1 MKKLLTSLL
10 CVMMV
15 VCMMPAMAWADEP
28 SESEATDT
36 TKAIKVE
43 YTDSEGQ
50 TVTQYFDIFGGE
62 DWLNKWLLYDAP
74 TNEVTVT
81 LQEDITGIV
90 GDWYV
95 SNENDE
101 YKEWTFAGDFD
112 ESNVDPAICYLYIPS
127 DKKVQLNL
135 NGHKIEGE
143 LPEIGDDAQFWN
155 SLIVNAGD
163 LTVVGSG
170 RLINKGTYGACI
182 YSAKAGVPKDGNKNK
197 PALSVSGVDFVH
209 GEHANVNSSKDNCGS
224 GVIAAIGTDVST
236 VENCTFS
243 GSGYRASIYV
253 ASGSAVGSIKGCDF
267 QENVTS
273 AICVQTFNPQNG
285 VAISTIEG
293 CTINSSGRAICGIDN
308 AYAIVNI
315 GTIKDTTITASGSA
329 VWAVRHIDLIE
340 NCKIEVTGH
349 DTNQSITAA
358 KIIQTTLGI
367 GKITG
372 DTYIKG
378 DLAIPVYTDGGTV
391 VIESGTFES
400 SFDTVIYAGNSY
412 TNSLEI
418 LGGTYIKGDK
428 VLDDEKDSPVVLAGD
443 SEITYPFGKTLN
455 EWPANEE
462 NTFTLDYNA
471 EKIQADTAAALAE
484 IKDAADDKS
493 KADLATQL
501 QENINAISDE
511 TMRASAQEQADETVK
526 TVNGTVTITLWDGT
540 ANQDVSVA
548 KGSIPVIADPAKTGY
563 TFAGWYT
570 DEDLTT
576 PYTFDTAVGDT
587 LALYAKWTAN
597 SYPSVPTIP
606 TVQKPVIE
614 PNADVTTS
622 LSTDGTT
629 LTIKANDGYEITDV
643 TVNGVS
649 KGAVTTLTGLKTG
662 DKVVITTKK
671 IETPDDNAALIEA
684 VKNTKLIAR
693 SAMSTAKGKKA
704 VKVYWYAE
712 DGSDLNFDGYEVFRS
727 LKRYSG
733 FGTTPFFKTANEKYY
748 NTAIKKGNKY
758 YYKVRA
764 YKVIDGEKVYTDWS
778 TKAWRTVK

>member
-10 CVMMV
+10 CVVMV

-28 SESEATDT
+28 SEGDAADA

-43 YTDSEGQ
+43 YDGNTYYFAAFGELDKTPVAGSTAEDGTTVPYNGVNQWMIDKTETGKTIEITLQDDITVDTYRNTDTSSARINPYYTPTTNLHIPSGRTVILNMNGHTITGSGQ
-50 TVTQYFDIFGGE
+50 KSTNYAYGIINNYGNLTINGSGTIENQSTYGCAVSVGDSSSNQYAATLSI
-62 DWLNKWLLYDAP
+62 N
-74 TNEVTVT
+74 NVT
-81 LQEDITGIV
+81 LK
-90 GDWYV
+90 
-95 SNENDE
+95 S
-101 YKEWTFAGDFD
+101 A
-112 ESNVDPAICYLYIPS
+112 ESPNATKSATVYAPYGTID
-127 DKKVQLNL
+127 
-135 NGHKIEGE
+135 
-143 LPEIGDDAQFWN
+143 
-155 SLIVNAGD
+155 LI
-163 LTVVGSG
+163 
-170 RLINKGTYGACI
+170 
-182 YSAKAGVPKDGNKNK
+182 DGC
-197 PALSVSGVDFVH
+197 SF
-209 GEHANVNSSKDNCGS
+209 VNSGQRGAINIGQYGKVTTVKNSEFTEGITTAIYISNALQS
-224 GVIAAIGTDVST
+224 AANPMIGTI
-236 VENCTFS
+236 ENCTINCS
-243 GSGYRASIYV
+243 AYGIY
-253 ASGSAVGSIKGCDF
+253 GDG
-267 QENVTS
+267 N
-273 AICVQTFNPQNG
+273 TFTL
-285 VAISTIEG
+285 A
-293 CTINSSGRAICGIDN
+293 
-308 AYAIVNI
+308 NI
-315 GTIKDTTITASGSA
+315 GTIKDTTITAAGSA
-329 VWAVRHIDLIE
+329 VWAVRHIGLIE
-340 NCKIEVTGH
+340 NCTIEVTTGH
-349 DTNQSITAA
+349 ETAQSATAA

-372 DTYIKG
+372 DTSIKG
-378 DLAIPVYTDGGTV
+378 NLAIPVYTDGGTV

-400 SFDTVIYAGNSY
+400 GFDTVIYAGNSY

-418 LGGTYIKGDK
+418 LGGTYIKGEK
-428 VLDDEKDSPVVLAGD
+428 VLDGEKDSPVVLAGD
-443 SEITYPFGKTLN
+443 SEITYPFGKTLD

-471 EKIQADTAAALAE
+471 DKIQADTAAALEEIAAE
-484 IKDAADDKS
+484 TNSDNKAA
-493 KADLATQL
+493 LAEQL

-540 ANQDVSVA
+540 TNQEVSVA
-548 KGSIPVIADPAKTGY
+548 KGSIPVIADPTKAGY
-563 TFAGWYT
+563 TFGGWYT
-570 DEDLTT
+570 NEALTT
-576 PYTFDTAVGDT
+576 PYTSGTAIEED
-587 LALYAKWTAN
+587 LKLYAKWTAN

-649 KGAVTTLTGLKTG
+649 KGVVTTLTGLKTG

-733 FGTTPFFKTANEKYY
+733 FGTTPIFKTANEKYY